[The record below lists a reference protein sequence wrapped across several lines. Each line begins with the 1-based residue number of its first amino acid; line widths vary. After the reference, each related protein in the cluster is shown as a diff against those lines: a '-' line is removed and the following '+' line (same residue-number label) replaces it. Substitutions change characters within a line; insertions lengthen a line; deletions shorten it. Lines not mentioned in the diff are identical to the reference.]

1 MNHAMAVGVFEA
13 LGHIDGPSNE
23 GGYGEAATIETEAGL
38 QGAASE
44 ELEREKGRGILGRRC
59 Y

>member
-13 LGHIDGPSNE
+13 LGHTDGPNDE
-23 GGYGEAATIETEAGL
+23 GGYGEAGL

-44 ELEREKGRGILGRRC
+44 ELESEKGRGI
-59 Y
+59 